1 MSKIKIILLQNYP
14 KLGNK
19 WTVAD
24 VSLPLFQNVLLPKW
38 IAKKADSNT
47 LNNIAQ
53 QEQKKQNDHKKM
65 LDWIQSLIEKLKD
78 WLEIFRQVDSSWHL
92 YAKIDEKEIN
102 QEIFSK
108 FKFRLPKDTVKLE
121 KKIEKTWEYKFTLV
135 FETIKSNIN
144 LAVKP
149 LVWGHKSK

>member
-19 WTVAD
+19 WTIAE

-47 LNNIAQ
+47 LNNVAQ
-53 QEQKKQNDHKKM
+53 QEQKKQNDHKKL
-65 LDWIQSLIEKLKD
+65 LDWITHLIEKLKP
-78 WLEIFRQVDSSWHL
+78 WLQIFRQADSNWHL
-92 YAKIDEKEIN
+92 YAKVDEKDIN
-102 QEIFSK
+102 QEIFSQ
-108 FKFRLPKDTVKLE
+108 FKIRLPKETILLE
-121 KKIEKTWEYKFTLV
+121 KKIETLGESSFKIV

-144 LAVKP
+144 ISVKP
-149 LVWGHKSK
+149 LVSWHKSK

>member
-38 IAKKADSNT
+38 IAKKADSST